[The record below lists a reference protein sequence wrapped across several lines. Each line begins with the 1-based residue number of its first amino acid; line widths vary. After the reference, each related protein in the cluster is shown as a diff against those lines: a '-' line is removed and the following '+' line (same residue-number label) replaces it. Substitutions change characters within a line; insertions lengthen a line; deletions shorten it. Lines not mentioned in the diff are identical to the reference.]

1 MTAITL
7 FYVEQSFL
15 DSAGRF
21 RVQYHFRMAVSDHM
35 SNQASDNMELT
46 TGCSI
51 VNHVHSQTHN
61 AHQGEDP
68 QKKKM

>member
-15 DSAGRF
+15 DLAERF

-35 SNQASDNMELT
+35 PNQASDNME
-46 TGCSI
+46 
-51 VNHVHSQTHN
+51 
-61 AHQGEDP
+61 
-68 QKKKM
+68 